1 MSPDHEPDIT
11 GGTAHDCDTSAAMCD
26 RRSQTAEAIRPA
38 DDASYQTG
46 WSALVV
52 RLMKDVARGRG
63 D

>member
-1 MSPDHEPDIT
+1 MNPVPDR
-11 GGTAHDCDTSAAMCD
+11 GVASGTAHGCDTSTAMYD

-52 RLMKDVARGRG
+52 RLMNDVARGRG

>member
-11 GGTAHDCDTSAAMCD
+11 GGTAHDCDTSTAMFD
-26 RRSQTAEAIRPA
+26 RRSQTAEAIRLA

-52 RLMKDVARGRG
+52 RLMNDVARGWG

>member
-1 MSPDHEPDIT
+1 
-11 GGTAHDCDTSAAMCD
+11 MCD
-26 RRSQTAEAIRPA
+26 RRSQTAEAIRLA

-52 RLMKDVARGRG
+52 RLMNDVARGRG